1 MNEIDIRIEGL
12 PARKPGMPARKPGT
26 PARKL
31 GMPAPPWLDAC
42 RDFAGAVLG
51 ELGIGDWEVS
61 ILLCTD
67 EFIRELNKRY
77 RGRAEPT
84 DVLSFPQQ
92 PEAGSPPGQ
101 SSPARIQVA
110 GDIVISMDSLA
121 RNAEREGESRETEL
135 KRLLIHGML
144 HLQGLDHPEEGD
156 SDMMRAQ
163 ARLLERLREKRI
175 EL

>member
-12 PARKPGMPARKPGT
+12 PACKP
-26 PARKL
+26 

-51 ELGIGDWEVS
+51 ELGIEDWEVS
-61 ILLCTD
+61 ILLCKD
-67 EFIRELNKRY
+67 EFIRELNRRY

-92 PEAGSPPGQ
+92 PEAGSRPGL
-101 SSPARIQVA
+101 SSPSRLQVA
-110 GDIVISMDSLA
+110 GDIVISLDSLA
-121 RNAEREGESRETEL
+121 RNAEREGESRQTEL

-163 ARLLERLREKRI
+163 ERLLERLREKGI

>member
-1 MNEIDIRIEGL
+1 VNEIDIRIEGL
-12 PARKPGMPARKPGT
+12 PACKPGM

>member
-1 MNEIDIRIEGL
+1 MNEIDIRLEGL
-12 PARKPGMPARKPGT
+12 PARKPGTSARKP
-26 PARKL
+26 

-163 ARLLERLREKRI
+163 ERLLERLREKGI